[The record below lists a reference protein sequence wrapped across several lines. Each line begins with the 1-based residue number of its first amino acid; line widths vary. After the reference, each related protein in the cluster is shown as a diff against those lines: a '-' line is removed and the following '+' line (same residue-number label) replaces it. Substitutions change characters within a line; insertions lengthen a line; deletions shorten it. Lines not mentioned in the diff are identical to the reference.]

1 MRPGLDRVDRAA
13 HVRGERRDL
22 ELRQRSGERHDLT
35 GVGHLRQEFC
45 GHERPDLDLAHA
57 GGMLGGDPAAFL
69 RGRHDHIEVLQP
81 VARPDL
87 DDLDIDIVHRLL
99 QSEAP
104 GLLYAAGA
112 RVPA

>member
-1 MRPGLDRVDRAA
+1 MPKNSTGAGLGRARV
-13 HVRGERRDL
+13 
-22 ELRQRSGERHDLT
+22 
-35 GVGHLRQEFC
+35 
-45 GHERPDLDLAHA
+45 A
-57 GGMLGGDPAAFL
+57 G
-69 RGRHDHIEVLQP
+69 R
-81 VARPDL
+81 L